1 MRMRIDGGQW
11 AERPQEVPK
20 ESKRNDSFLDVTV
33 LTSPMRRSR
42 YSRCCLMIQ
51 IYPDPGIQKHIL
63 RYPDSWTFLG
73 KMMEQYAGAQFSCI
87 LVFPARGQTSGFF
100 QDLSRMGCCVTLIL
114 HLRPAWRPPFPSFLN
129 LEQMFSRR
137 HPKTK
142 ETCDVSWCCSCFH
155 RWAML
160 SWLNRQKPSVQQTGP
175 RGPHKILLQG
185 FWTQWAQETR
195 LQGGSAIEDLQCIV
209 ESFGKRHR
217 CVMRLCNVVP
227 WRSARCVLVGT
238 IGTIGKPLGQSMA
251 KAT

>member
-1 MRMRIDGGQW
+1 MWLVWLEPSGVQD
-11 AERPQEVPK
+11 
-20 ESKRNDSFLDVTV
+20 
-33 LTSPMRRSR
+33 
-42 YSRCCLMIQ
+42 IQ
-51 IYPDPGIQKHIL
+51 DADDPDPGIQKHIL

-73 KMMEQYAGAQFSCI
+73 CKMMEQYAGAQFSCI
-87 LVFPARGQTSGFF
+87 LVFSCTRANEWV
-100 QDLSRMGCCVTLIL
+100 LSRSFKNGMLCDAHPSPSARL
-114 HLRPAWRPPFPSFLN
+114 PSPFPQLSELRTDVF
-129 LEQMFSRR
+129 
-137 HPKTK
+137 PKTK

-175 RGPHKILLQG
+175 RGPHKILHQG

-195 LQGGSAIEDLQCIV
+195 LQGGSATEELQCIV

-238 IGTIGKPLGQSMA
+238 IGTIGTIGKALGQSMA